1 MAISARKLLEKEVGP
16 VSVAMLLRV
25 YRTRNDLSQTSLAK
39 KLGVT
44 KGFISN
50 IENGVKKLSLS
61 KLISIAEDLGANP
74 KYFAK
79 VWLEDE
85 AREGADSRS
94 ERTSM
99 VSRETGEFVA
109 KSIMLGGYGKLS
121 LYYSGQCEVA
131 PFAGFPEFETKF

>member
-25 YRTRNDLSQTSLAK
+25 YRTRNDLSQTALAE

-61 KLISIAEDLGANP
+61 KLISIAEDLGVNP

-85 AREGADSRS
+85 ARESGMDLKEIISTDRFEYPGAKK
-94 ERTSM
+94 
-99 VSRETGEFVA
+99 A
-109 KSIMLGGYGKLS
+109 
-121 LYYSGQCEVA
+121 SGQ
-131 PFAGFPEFETKF
+131 